1 MSLDLNASYHSIFE
15 LLWYSQL
22 PCFDILNVTTIGHE
36 DFGK

>member
-1 MSLDLNASYHSIFE
+1 MSLNLTAGFHSIFE

-22 PCFDILNVTTIGHE
+22 PCFDVLNITTKGHE